1 MMWGTWGAGM
11 RRILGLALCA
21 AALAAP
27 ATLPI
32 PMLPAAG
39 TLPATITVVTNLVS
53 YDVFGA
59 AASGIT
65 VQVFAIPTTQ

>member
-1 MMWGTWGAGM
+1 M
-11 RRILGLALCA
+11 
-21 AALAAP
+21 
-27 ATLPI
+27 LPI

-39 TLPATITVVTNLVS
+39 TQPIVCLPITSTATGSTGRCFYARTLPATITVVTNLVS